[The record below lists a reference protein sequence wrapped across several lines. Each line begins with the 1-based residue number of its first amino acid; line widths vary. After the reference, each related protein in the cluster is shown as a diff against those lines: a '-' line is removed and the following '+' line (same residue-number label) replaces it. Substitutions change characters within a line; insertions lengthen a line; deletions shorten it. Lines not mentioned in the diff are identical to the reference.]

1 MTRKMVKAW
10 PITEGQAFRV
20 SGRQGAKAAKPM
32 AGCGKKKCSRAAK
45 GLFVEVKRLAGP
57 RAGLIDL
64 SVKIRC

>member
-1 MTRKMVKAW
+1 M
-10 PITEGQAFRV
+10 